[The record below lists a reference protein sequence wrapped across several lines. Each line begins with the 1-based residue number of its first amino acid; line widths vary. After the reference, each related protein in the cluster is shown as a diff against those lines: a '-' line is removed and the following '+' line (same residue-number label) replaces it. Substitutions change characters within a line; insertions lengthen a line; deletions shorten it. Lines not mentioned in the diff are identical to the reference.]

1 MINDKP
7 IRLVHELM
15 LVVEKCLLS
24 KFSKIIFLDAPIKTE
39 VATLLVMNHFSF
51 NDGPMMHFLC
61 RRVLKRV

>member
-39 VATLLVMNHFSF
+39 VDRKSV
-51 NDGPMMHFLC
+51 
-61 RRVLKRV
+61 V